1 MKRLALIGVLA
12 VLLLCSAC
20 GKQAETSEL
29 TRVVF
34 ARGHG
39 STWGNQFRMEVC
51 PTEISYAH
59 FFVETAE
66 GKELKELYAVP
77 IEKAQWEQLQTAA
90 LPVLDQLEIQKEPGP
105 VKRLLQYFE
114 PKTVDG
120 GEWKKLTATW
130 LIGDEPQEVKYIWT
144 ATAEADA
151 LELLLEELAGTLE
164 K

>member
-1 MKRLALIGVLA
+1 MKRIALIGALA

-20 GKQAETSEL
+20 GKQAEPMEL
-29 TRVVF
+29 TRLVF

-39 STWGNQFRMEVC
+39 STWGNQFRIEAC

-59 FFVETAE
+59 FFVKTEE
-66 GKELKELYAVP
+66 GQEFREVYAVP
-77 IEKAQWEQLQTAA
+77 LEKAQWEQIEAAA
-90 LPVLDQLEIQKEPGP
+90 LPVLSQLEVQKESGL

-114 PKTVDG
+114 PTIVDG

-130 LIGDEPQEVKYIWT
+130 LTDGELQNVNYIWT
-144 ATAEADA
+144 ATAEAEA
-151 LELLLEELAGTLE
+151 LELLMEELAATLE